1 MVRLSNFYE
10 VRWWDFCFAWGQ
22 MKRFLKN
29 VKNPAIVRDQM
40 GHTDITTTNKYISS
54 RDSIR
59 LAEVQKF
66 EY

>member
-1 MVRLSNFYE
+1 
-10 VRWWDFCFAWGQ
+10 